1 MARGG
6 KRGKTS
12 WVVRFIVRPLLLVFA
27 FTILWVLLYR
37 FVPVPFTVPMA
48 KDVIAGKDVK
58 RDWTELSKMD
68 PDLPRA
74 VIAGEDAK
82 FCTHFGFDT
91 EAISKAM
98 EANAQGR
105 KLRGGSTVSQQVA
118 KNAFLWPG
126 RSWLRKGLEAY
137 FTVLIELMW
146 DKKRIMEVYLNV
158 AEFGIGVYGAEAAA
172 QHYFDKSATSLTRS
186 EAARLVAV
194 LPSPIKRDA
203 RNPRG
208 YTARYAKRIERWTR
222 VVDNEGFDACL
233 GI

>member
-1 MARGG
+1 M
-6 KRGKTS
+6 
-12 WVVRFIVRPLLLVFA
+12 VRFIIRPLLFVFV

-48 KDVIAGKDVK
+48 KDFIAGKAVK
-58 RDWTELSKMD
+58 RDWTSLAGID

-98 EANAQGR
+98 EANADGR

-137 FTVLIELMW
+137 FTVLIEFMW

-172 QHYFDKSATSLTRS
+172 QHYFDKSAKSLTRT

-208 YTARYAKRIERWTR
+208 YTARYATRIARWTR
-222 VVDNEGFDACL
+222 VVDNEGLDACL
-233 GI
+233 GL

>member
-1 MARGG
+1 MARGR
-6 KRGKTS
+6 KQGKTS
-12 WVVRFIVRPLLLVFA
+12 WVVRFVVRPLLIVFA

-48 KDVIAGKDVK
+48 KDFIAGKDVK
-58 RDWTELSKMD
+58 RDWTSLSNID
-68 PDLPRA
+68 SDLPRA

-98 EANAQGR
+98 EANAEGR

-146 DKKRIMEVYLNV
+146 NKKRIMEVYLNV

-172 QHYFDKSATSLTRS
+172 RHYYDKSAKSLTRS

-194 LPSPIKRDA
+194 LPSPVKRDA
-203 RNPRG
+203 RSPRG
-208 YTARYAKRIERWTR
+208 YTARYAKRIERWIR
-222 VVDNEGFDACL
+222 IVDNDGQDSCL

>member
-1 MARGG
+1 MRDRHR
-6 KRGKTS
+6 KDESKCC
-12 WVVRFIVRPLLLVFA
+12 A

-48 KDVIAGKDVK
+48 KDFIAGKDVK
-58 RDWTELSKMD
+58 RDWVALSNMD

-98 EANAQGR
+98 EANAEGR

-146 DKKRIMEVYLNV
+146 DKKRVMEVYLNV

-172 QHYFDKSATSLTRS
+172 QHYFGKSAKSLTRS

-203 RNPRG
+203 RSPRG
-208 YTARYAKRIERWTR
+208 YTARYAKRIERWIR
-222 VVDNEGFDACL
+222 IVDNDGQDACL

>member
-1 MARGG
+1 MARGR
-6 KRGKTS
+6 KRGKIS
-12 WVVRFIVRPLLLVFA
+12 WVVRFIVRPLLIVFA

-48 KDVIAGKDVK
+48 KDFIAGKDVK
-58 RDWTELSKMD
+58 RDWVALSNMD

-98 EANAQGR
+98 EANAEGR

-146 DKKRIMEVYLNV
+146 DKKRVMEVYLNV

-172 QHYFDKSATSLTRS
+172 QHYFGKSAKSLTRS

-203 RNPRG
+203 RSPRG
-208 YTARYAKRIERWTR
+208 YTARYAKRIERWIR
-222 VVDNEGFDACL
+222 IVDNDGQDACL

>member
-1 MARGG
+1 MTRGR

-12 WVVRFIVRPLLLVFA
+12 WVVRFVVRPLLIVFA
-27 FTILWVLLYR
+27 FMILWVLLYR

-48 KDVIAGKDVK
+48 KDFIAGKDVK
-58 RDWTELSKMD
+58 RDWVALSNMD

-98 EANAQGR
+98 EANAEGR

-146 DKKRIMEVYLNV
+146 DKKRVMEVYLNV

-172 QHYFDKSATSLTRS
+172 QHYFGKSAKSLTRS

-203 RNPRG
+203 RSPRG
-208 YTARYAKRIERWTR
+208 YTARYAKRIERWIR
-222 VVDNEGFDACL
+222 IVDNDGQDACL

>member
-1 MARGG
+1 MARGR

-12 WVVRFIVRPLLLVFA
+12 WVVRFIVRPLLIVFA

-48 KDVIAGKDVK
+48 KDFIAGKDVK
-58 RDWTELSKMD
+58 RDWVALSNMD

-98 EANAQGR
+98 EANAEGR

-146 DKKRIMEVYLNV
+146 DKKRVMEVYLNV

-172 QHYFDKSATSLTRS
+172 QHYFGKSAKSLTRS

-203 RNPRG
+203 RSPRG
-208 YTARYAKRIERWTR
+208 YTARYAKRIERWIR
-222 VVDNEGFDACL
+222 IVDNDGQDACL

>member
-1 MARGG
+1 MARGR

-12 WVVRFIVRPLLLVFA
+12 WVVRFIVRPLLIVFA

-48 KDVIAGKDVK
+48 KDFIAGKDVK
-58 RDWTELSKMD
+58 RDWVALSNMD

-98 EANAQGR
+98 EANAEGR

-146 DKKRIMEVYLNV
+146 DKKRVMEVYLNV
-158 AEFGIGVYGAEAAA
+158 AEFGIGVYGTEAAA
-172 QHYFDKSATSLTRS
+172 QHYFGKSAKSLTRS

-203 RNPRG
+203 RSPRG
-208 YTARYAKRIERWTR
+208 YTARYAKRIERWIR
-222 VVDNEGFDACL
+222 IVDNDGQDACL